1 MAEGSRIKECDSLI
15 RQVKGVISSQIVK
28 GKDGEISEIHILADA
43 SRSPKQVVRD
53 IESAVLVQ
61 LGVELDHKKIS
72 VAQLQGRDEG
82 PAPNF
87 RPRVEG
93 VEFST
98 RGGRAEA
105 RVSLDFGGETYTGA
119 TQGANVMRNHL
130 RLAASAALDAV
141 ESYLGG
147 TAHFMLEDV
156 QKVRF
161 SGREIVLVCVSLLTP
176 LGEEIF
182 LGSAL
187 VQGDDR
193 ESAVKGTLDA
203 INRRLFLLKKE

>member
-1 MAEGSRIKECDSLI
+1 VADASRIKECDSLI

-61 LGVELDHKKIS
+61 LGVEIDHKKIS

-93 VEFST
+93 VEFVS
-98 RGGRAEA
+98 RGGKAEA
-105 RVSLDFGGETYTGA
+105 RVSIDFGDEPYKGTA
-119 TQGANVMRNHL
+119 QGANVIRNHL
-130 RLAASAALDAV
+130 RLAAAATLEAV
-141 ESYLGG
+141 EGYLGG
-147 TAHFMLEDV
+147 TARFMLEDV
-156 QKVRF
+156 QKATF
-161 SGREIVLVCVSLLTP
+161 SGRDIVLVCVSLLTP
-176 LGEEIF
+176 VREEIF

-187 VQGDDR
+187 VTGDDR
-193 ESAVKGTLDA
+193 EAAVKGTLDA

>member
-1 MAEGSRIKECDSLI
+1 MAEGARIKECDSLI

-72 VAQLQGRDEG
+72 VAQLQGKDEG

-87 RPRVEG
+87 RPRLEG
-93 VEFST
+93 IEFSS
-98 RGGRAEA
+98 RGGSSEA
-105 RVSLDFGGETYTGA
+105 RVTIDFGDQIYTGSA
-119 TQGANVMRNHL
+119 QGPNVIRNQI
-130 RLAASAALDAV
+130 RLAAAATLEAV
-141 ESYLGG
+141 ENYLGG
-147 TAHFMLEDV
+147 TARFMLEDV
-156 QKVRF
+156 QKSTF
-161 SGREIVLVCVSLLTP
+161 SGRDVVLVCVSLLTP

-187 VQGDDR
+187 VAGDERD
-193 ESAVKGTLDA
+193 SAVKGTLDA

>member
-1 MAEGSRIKECDSLI
+1 MAEGSRIKECDKLI

-28 GKDGEISEIHILADA
+28 GKDGEISEIHIIADA

-82 PAPNF
+82 PVSNF

-93 VEFST
+93 VEFVT

-105 RVSLDFGGETYTGA
+105 RVSIDFGEETYTGSS
-119 TQGANVMRNHL
+119 QGANVTRNHL
-130 RLAASAALDAV
+130 RLAAAATLEAV

-147 TAHFMLEDV
+147 TARFMLEDV
-156 QKVRF
+156 QKTAF
-161 SGREIVLVCVSLLTP
+161 SGRDIVLVCVSLLTP
-176 LGEEIF
+176 LQEEIF

-187 VQGDDR
+187 VVGDDK